1 MNNYIQHIIPHH
13 SWDKIWHWGL
23 TADQQLYIEHKQQE
37 MRLEQERINASI
49 DIANVYANIIEDKR

>member
-1 MNNYIQHIIPHH
+1 MNNYIQHIIPHY

-23 TADQQLYIEHKQQE
+23 TVDQQLYIEHKQQE